1 MYENAKKFVIY
12 LIRFPCVQLLI
23 IGRAYSKYTLIV
35 KEIMDRQKEKKWH
48 CLLKKY
54 MINSIIDW

>member
-35 KEIMDRQKEKKWH
+35 KEIMDRQKEKK
-48 CLLKKY
+48 
-54 MINSIIDW
+54 